1 MRNSFTYSVK
11 LLPLFRREAGRGA
24 SGRALMS
31 QLHLFEVR
39 YKVTSNTATTSS
51 ANARM
56 DSTTLTMTCPFDKA
70 QDDMQTLSN
79 TNMLNF
85 TSISTLPILNFKFL
99 IFNCLLLAFSACD
112 PPIDTKEVTD
122 LPIGNDA
129 VMFVNEGNYTYGN
142 ASISYYN
149 PLNGSFYEDIY
160 QTQNGRPLGDVAQS
174 MVGIGSYGYIVVNNS
189 NKIEVVD
196 LLDFKNVASITGL
209 TSPRYILPLGDG
221 RAYVSDI
228 YGDEL
233 TIINTNTNTI
243 IGNITLPGWT
253 EQMVLTNSSAY
264 VANYDSMRVEVI
276 DPATHTKTTHIPVD
290 GHPMEM
296 VLDAQGQVW
305 VMGQKEGS
313 DAAALTRINPTNN
326 TAELTLNFPHTAS
339 PSHLVADATGANL
352 YYISNEGVYSLASTA
367 TSLPTAPII
376 AKNSRN
382 YYAIGIAPDNQQL
395 FAADALDFN
404 QRSDV
409 YIFNLATLTEQD
421 TLKGGIITGGFYFYP
436 R

>member
-1 MRNSFTYSVK
+1 MRNEKQKTKHVIARAVNALNCGLHYISPKQS
-11 LLPLFRREAGRGA
+11 AGA
-24 SGRALMS
+24 SATVNAPCEMETSYALVEDCFVAPM
-31 QLHLFEVR
+31 LR
-39 YKVTSNTATTSS
+39 KVTPRNDGTLLILISS
-51 ANARM
+51 
-56 DSTTLTMTCPFDKA
+56 
-70 QDDMQTLSN
+70 
-79 TNMLNF
+79 
-85 TSISTLPILNFKFL
+85 
-99 IFNCLLLAFSACD
+99 CLLTLLTLFSACD
-112 PPIDTKEVTD
+112 PPIDTKEITD
-122 LPIGNDA
+122 LPIGNSA
-129 VMFVNEGNYTYGN
+129 VMFINEGNYTYGN

-160 QTQNGRPLGDVAQS
+160 QTQNSRPLGDVAQS
-174 MVGIGSYGYIVVNNS
+174 MVGIGGYGYIVVNNS

-196 LLDFKNVASITGL
+196 LLDFKGVATITGL

-233 TIINTNTNTI
+233 TIINTNNNI
-243 IGNITLPGWT
+243 ITGTITLPGWT
-253 EQMVLTNSSAY
+253 EQMVMANGQAY
-264 VANYDSMRVEVI
+264 IANYDSMRVEVI
-276 DPATHTKTTHIPVD
+276 DPTTDTKTTHIAVN

-305 VMGQKEGS
+305 VLGQKEGS

-326 TAELTLNFPHTAS
+326 AVELSLDFPLTQS
-339 PSHLVADATGANL
+339 PSHLITDATGANL
-352 YYISNEGVYSLASTA
+352 YYLSNEGVFSLPASA
-367 TSLPTAPII
+367 TSLPATPVL
-376 AKNSRN
+376 AKTTQN
-382 YYAIGIAPDNQQL
+382 YYAIGISPDNQQL

-409 YIFNLATLTEQD
+409 YIFNLQNLAPQD

>member
-1 MRNSFTYSVK
+1 MIRAPYILNTVTAKFAKVKTQSSQRCFT
-11 LLPLFRREAGRGA
+11 
-24 SGRALMS
+24 
-31 QLHLFEVR
+31 
-39 YKVTSNTATTSS
+39 
-51 ANARM
+51 
-56 DSTTLTMTCPFDKA
+56 
-70 QDDMQTLSN
+70 
-79 TNMLNF
+79 
-85 TSISTLPILNFKFL
+85 PILNFKFL
-99 IFNCLLLAFSACD
+99 IFNCLLIAFSACD
-112 PPIDTKEVTD
+112 PPIPTKEVTD

-129 VMFVNEGNYTYGN
+129 VMFINEGNYTYGN

-174 MVGIGSYGYIVVNNS
+174 MVGIGGYGYIVVNNS

-196 LLDFKNVASITGL
+196 LLDFKSVATITGL

-253 EQMVLTNSSAY
+253 EQMVLANGSAY

-276 DPATHTKTTHIPVD
+276 DPATDTKTTHIAVE

-296 VLDAQGQVW
+296 VLDAQGHVW
-305 VMGQKEGS
+305 VMGQKDGN

-326 TAELTLNFPHTAS
+326 VIELSLDFPLTQS
-339 PSHLVADATGANL
+339 PSHLITDATGATL
-352 YYISNEGVYSLASTA
+352 YYLNNDGIHSLASTA
-367 TSLPTAPII
+367 TRLPSAPII

-382 YYAIGIAPDNQQL
+382 YYAIGITPDNQYL

-409 YIFNLATLTEQD
+409 YVFNLPTLTEQD